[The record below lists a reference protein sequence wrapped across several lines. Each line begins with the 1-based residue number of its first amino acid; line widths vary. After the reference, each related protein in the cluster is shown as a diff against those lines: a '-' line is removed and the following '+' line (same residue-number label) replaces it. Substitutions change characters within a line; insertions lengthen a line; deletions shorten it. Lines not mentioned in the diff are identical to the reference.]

1 MATVS
6 GLELATL
13 LTVAR
18 LGADA
23 YGAAVRRDLSEIE
36 GRNYSVGAVYTTLQ
50 RLEDKGLLMSRASEP
65 LRERGGRSRR
75 YFMLTRDGAAACRAA
90 RARHERMWN
99 GVTLR
104 GRTA

>member
-1 MATVS
+1 MANTS

-23 YGAAVRRDLSEIE
+23 YGAAVRRQLSEIE
-36 GRNYSVGAVYTTLQ
+36 GRDYSVGAVYTTLQ
-50 RLEDKGLLMSRASEP
+50 RLEDKGFLISRASEP
-65 LRERGGRSRR
+65 RSERGGRSRR
-75 YFMLTRDGAAACRAA
+75 YFALTRDGAAECRAA
-90 RARHERMWN
+90 RSRHERMWN
-99 GVTLR
+99 GVRLR

>member
-18 LGADA
+18 LGAGA
-23 YGAAVRRDLSEIE
+23 YGAAVRRDLSEME
-36 GRNYSVGAVYTTLQ
+36 GRDYSVGAVYTTLE

-75 YFMLTRDGAAACRAA
+75 YFALTRDGASACRAA